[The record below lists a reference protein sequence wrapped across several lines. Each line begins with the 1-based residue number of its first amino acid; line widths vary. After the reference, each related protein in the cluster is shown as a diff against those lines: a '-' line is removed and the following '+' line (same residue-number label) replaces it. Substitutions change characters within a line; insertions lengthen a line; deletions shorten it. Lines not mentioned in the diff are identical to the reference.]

1 MGLCRLHA
9 DIKLII
15 WNAGKHT
22 TFRSDFIRL
31 AQQLRQVTYV
41 RFAPKTRHVRVRFG
55 PIADIARLV
64 LLLVSPNDPLQRQ
77 TKRKG

>member
-15 WNAGKHT
+15 WNAGEHT

-41 RFAPKTRHVRVRFG
+41 RFAPESGHVRCNLG
-55 PIADIARLV
+55 C
-64 LLLVSPNDPLQRQ
+64 PLRAKSGHGQ
-77 TKRKG
+77 TTDSMTPPQWSV

>member
-55 PIADIARLV
+55 PIADIG
-64 LLLVSPNDPLQRQ
+64 Q
-77 TKRKG
+77 TAEISVVGSEREFDRKF